1 MNMDENMT
9 IHVSTETHDLLKRYL
24 RDGENHDQF
33 VRRLLELAGYTKFA
47 PAGDSMKNVFKGV
60 AEHLTS
66 TTAGPQLINVKI
78 NDDVAVEAISDHAGN
93 VRVFVPPQDIL
104 VSREPILSSARNT
117 FRGKI
122 TEIRSEGDITFVTA
136 DIGVPMLVQLT
147 KKSADALG
155 AAPGHEMTVTFKAS
169 SVRIY

>member
-1 MNMDENMT
+1 MNMGDNMT
-9 IHVSTETHDLLKRYL
+9 IRVSTETHDLLNRFL
-24 RDGENHDQF
+24 QDGENHDQL
-33 VRRLLELAGYTKFA
+33 VRRLLDLAGYTKSA
-47 PAGDSMKNVFKGV
+47 PMKNPVNNVFNGV

-78 NDDVAVEAISDHAGN
+78 DDDVAIEAISDHTGN

-117 FRGKI
+117 FRGTI
-122 TEIRSEGDITFVTA
+122 TEIQSEGDITFLTA

-155 AAPGHEMTVTFKAS
+155 AARGQELTVTFKAS
-169 SVRIY
+169 SARIY